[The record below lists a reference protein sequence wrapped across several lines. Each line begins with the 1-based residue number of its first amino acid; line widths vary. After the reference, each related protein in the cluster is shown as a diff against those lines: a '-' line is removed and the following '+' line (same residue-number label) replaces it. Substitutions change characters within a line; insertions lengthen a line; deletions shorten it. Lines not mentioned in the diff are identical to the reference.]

1 MRPVTDF
8 LLIYDAR
15 AEPLL
20 EVGDFAVV
28 PMVIAVVAVFLFR
41 RYMPA
46 PPESRPTWMDRPAA
60 VAAVAA
66 IAVLASGGLVAG
78 RYFQVKGLQDRLGS
92 GDYVVVEGRVE
103 NFVPG
108 DKGGHRDERWSV
120 RSGGRLYTYR
130 YKWSTMVP
138 GFHRSAGP
146 IREGLHVR
154 LADVDGYIAR
164 LEIRKW

>member
-1 MRPVTDF
+1 MTDF
-8 LLIYDAR
+8 LLVYDAR

-20 EVGDFAVV
+20 HVGDFAMV
-28 PMVIAVVAVFLFR
+28 PMVIAFVAVFLFR

-46 PPESRPTWMDRPAA
+46 PPESRPTWIDRPAA
-60 VAAVAA
+60 VAAAVA
-66 IAVLASGGLVAG
+66 IAVLAGGGLTVG
-78 RYFQVKGLQDRLGS
+78 RYLQVKGLQDHLSS

-103 NFVPG
+103 NFVRG
-108 DKGGHRDERWSV
+108 DKGGHKEESWSV

-130 YKWSTMVP
+130 YKWSTVVP
-138 GFHRSAGP
+138 GFHGSAGP

-164 LEIRKW
+164 LEIRQ